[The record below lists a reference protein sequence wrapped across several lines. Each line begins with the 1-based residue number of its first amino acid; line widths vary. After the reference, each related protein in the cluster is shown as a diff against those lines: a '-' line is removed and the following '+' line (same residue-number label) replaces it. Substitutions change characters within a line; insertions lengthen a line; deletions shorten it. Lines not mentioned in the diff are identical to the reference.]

1 MKRLKKKAIDRPVF
15 VIGMDRS
22 GTSVISEIMS
32 LHDELGWISN
42 YNHRFRPLPQ
52 LSFLNRITQI
62 PNFGWYL
69 RGKKRQ
75 DKMVSSRLRKY
86 LPYCD
91 EGDYTLWTQLC
102 GHDFTWDFLGGGIPS
117 ARTCQRVRNYIRTVL
132 KYQGRTRLIVKLTGP
147 PRINFLSTIF
157 PDAIFVHVMRDPRAV
172 TASLM
177 RVSYWREKG
186 GWERPFW
193 TGLPP
198 EDIRL
203 WERSDRAPCV
213 LAAVQW
219 ARVLEQTWQESGPLF
234 PGQFIEIKY
243 EDFVGSAIDTITALL
258 DRCGLGYSRAVKRY
272 IDRIGNVRNMN
283 TKYRQTLTPAEL
295 SAVQQA
301 VNKTAQRAGYLF

>member
-1 MKRLKKKAIDRPVF
+1 MKKKAIDRPIF

-32 LHDELGWISN
+32 LHGDLGWISN
-42 YNHRFRPLPQ
+42 YNHRFRQLPQ
-52 LSFLNRITQI
+52 LSLLNRITQI
-62 PNFGWYL
+62 PHVGWYL

-102 GHDFTWDFLGGGIPS
+102 GRDFTWDFSGGGTPS
-117 ARTCQRVRNYIRTVL
+117 AQTCQRVRNYIHTLL

-147 PRINFLSTIF
+147 PRINFLSSIF
-157 PDAIFVHVMRDPRAV
+157 PDAVFVHVIRDPRAV
-172 TASLM
+172 AASLLK
-177 RVSYWREKG
+177 VGYWKEKG

-198 EDIRL
+198 EDLRR
-203 WERSDRAPCV
+203 WARSGHLPCV

-219 ARVLEQTWQESGPLF
+219 ARVLEQTWQESEPLL
-234 PGQFIEIKY
+234 PEQFIEVKY
-243 EDFVGSAIDTITALL
+243 EDFVAAAFGTITALL
-258 DRCGLGYSRAVKRY
+258 DRCGLGYSRTVKRY

-295 SAVQQA
+295 DAVQQA
-301 VNKTAQRAGYLF
+301 VKNTADRAGYLF